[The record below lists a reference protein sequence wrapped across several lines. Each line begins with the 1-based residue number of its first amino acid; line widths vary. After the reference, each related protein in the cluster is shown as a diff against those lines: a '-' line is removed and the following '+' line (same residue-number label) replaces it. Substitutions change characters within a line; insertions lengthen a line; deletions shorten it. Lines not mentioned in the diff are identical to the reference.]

1 MRPVKSYPRKAYPT
15 VPTPTLLRFPCFL
28 FTLAA
33 IVVLPSCQ
41 SFQAPEFINVDNIR
55 LAKLGKKTPSILAD
69 VWYYNPNRTRLK
81 LKSAKGEAWM
91 DDIYLGRF
99 EVDSAVNIP
108 AQGNFRLPVILEA
121 DMNKLLQHSL
131 TAVLSKE
138 VSIRIKGSAR
148 VGKSFFYINYPIE
161 YEGKQRL
168 DRLLNKNQ
176 PDRKLPEGGY

>member
-1 MRPVKSYPRKAYPT
+1 MFVL
-15 VPTPTLLRFPCFL
+15 V
-28 FTLAA
+28 A

-41 SFQAPEFINVDNIR
+41 SFQAPEFKNVDNIR
-55 LAKLGKKTPSILAD
+55 LGKMGKKSSSILAD

-91 DDIYLGRF
+91 DEVYLGRF

-108 AQGNFRLPVILEA
+108 AQGNFRLPVILDA

-138 VSIRIKGSAR
+138 VRIRIKGSAR
-148 VGKSFFYINYPIE
+148 VGKSPFFINYPIE

-168 DRLLNKNQ
+168 DQLMIK
-176 PDRKLPEGGY
+176 K

>member
-1 MRPVKSYPRKAYPT
+1 MLSLKSYTRKTYSNE
-15 VPTPTLLRFPCFL
+15 PTPTLFRFPSFL
-28 FTLAA
+28 FVLVA

-41 SFQAPEFINVDNIR
+41 SFQAPEFKNVDNIR
-55 LAKLGKKTPSILAD
+55 LGKMGKKSSSILAD

-91 DDIYLGRF
+91 DEVYLGRF

-108 AQGNFRLPVILEA
+108 AQGNFRLPVILDA

-138 VSIRIKGSAR
+138 VRIRIKGSAR
-148 VGKSFFYINYPIE
+148 VGKSPFFINYPIE

-168 DRLLNKNQ
+168 DQLMIK
-176 PDRKLPEGGY
+176 K